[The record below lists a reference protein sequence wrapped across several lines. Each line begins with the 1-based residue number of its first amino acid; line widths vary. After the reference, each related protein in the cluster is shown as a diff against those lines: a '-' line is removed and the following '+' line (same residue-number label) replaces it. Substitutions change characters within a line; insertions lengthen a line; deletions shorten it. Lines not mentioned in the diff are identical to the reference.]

1 MAIALYLGA
10 VGAGLAL
17 IIWAASTLRT
27 DPRGYTHI
35 ATCVQMADATRAR
48 TVLERKGIGVVLDDH
63 RHRHSWWAGVRSEGP
78 VRLLVPENRVGE
90 AVDALHALVAEERR
104 ARYMRLVS

>member
-10 VGAGLAL
+10 VGAGLAV

-27 DPRGYTHI
+27 DPHGYTHI
-35 ATCVQMADATRAR
+35 ATCVHMVDAAAARAA
-48 TVLERKGIGVVLDDH
+48 LERRGISVLLDDH

-90 AVDALHALVAEERR
+90 AVGVLHAHVAEERR

>member
-1 MAIALYLGA
+1 MAIGLYLGA

-35 ATCVQMADATRAR
+35 ATCVRMADATHAR
-48 TVLERKGIGVVLDDH
+48 TTLERRGISVLLDDH
-63 RHRHSWWAGVRSEGP
+63 RHRHSWWAGVRAEGP
-78 VRLLVPENRVGE
+78 VRLLVADARVGE
-90 AVDALHALVAEERR
+90 AVEVLHAHVAAERR